1 MKRYKGIQIAKLVG
15 VGGKAGRKALVEPG
29 PTALGPL
36 VSATSHAE
44 ESVLAVLAKYSEDQQ
59 WVVFVES
66 YILFKRSN
74 SLELRARRR
83 ESLREIRK
91 RNSKHSGLSS
101 EKHVKKENNKS
112 VNGLRSKSS

>member
-1 MKRYKGIQIAKLVG
+1 M
-15 VGGKAGRKALVEPG
+15 EPG

-83 ESLREIRK
+83 ESLREMRK